1 MTRDGSE
8 KVVLSSWRRRLV
20 DGGVGE
26 REGGGIMW
34 LTSYVYKLQEARY
47 CRETYMIAS

>member
-26 REGGGIMW
+26 RDGGGMVW
-34 LTSYVYKLQEARY
+34 RRARFTSYEGRGIVEKQ
-47 CRETYMIAS
+47 T